1 MGNELYSE
9 KVSVNMNSATL
20 ASIDLLVDNGY
31 YSNRSDFINQAV
43 RESLREHRPDI
54 DRIVK
59 ANESMAT
66 YENGRLTIRARGSG
80 SARAGDHWF
89 FGASGLT
96 RREVEELHEAGETL
110 RLKGYGVLVID
121 QDCDEELLFSVVEE
135 IRLRGKV
142 CCTDSVKAHYG
153 LK

>member
-1 MGNELYSE
+1 MANETYSE

-43 RESLREHRPDI
+43 RDALREHRGDI
-54 DRIVK
+54 DRIVEK
-59 ANESMAT
+59 NEKRAT
-66 YENGRLTIRARGSG
+66 HSSGNLTVSTPMVSTLRG
-80 SARAGDHWF
+80 GDHWF
-89 FGASGLT
+89 FGVSGIT
-96 RREVEELHEAGETL
+96 RRELEELHEAGETM

-121 QDCDEELLFSVVEE
+121 DDCDEELLFSVVEE
-135 IRLRGKV
+135 LKIRGKV
-142 CCTDSVKAHYG
+142 CASDSIKKHYG